1 MKEYLM
7 NHGESTVIETVNA
20 AKPNF
25 KKEELLNAMKYR
37 YATKRF
43 SEKTI
48 PPEDFEVLLETAR
61 LAPTSFG
68 LETWK
73 ILVIQDKTLR
83 EEMKEFG
90 WGIKDKLDA
99 SHFVVF
105 LARKKVDI
113 TFGSDYIRHML
124 KDVHQ
129 VPDEVYEF
137 YRNAYSNFSE
147 NDFKTLESERSA
159 FDWAGKQAYIVMA
172 HMMAVA
178 ALMGIDS
185 CPLEGFI
192 PKEMDRLLGE
202 EHGLFDTEHFG
213 IAVMAAFGYRGEDVH
228 RNKTRRPLS
237 ESVLWK

>member
-1 MKEYLM
+1 MKEAVK
-7 NHGESTVIETVNA
+7 NI
-20 AKPNF
+20 
-25 KKEELLNAMKYR
+25 
-37 YATKRF
+37 
-43 SEKTI
+43 
-48 PPEDFEVLLETAR
+48 
-61 LAPTSFG
+61 SFR
-68 LETWK
+68 K
-73 ILVIQDKTLR
+73 
-83 EEMKEFG
+83 EMKEFG
-90 WGIKDKLDA
+90 RGIRDKPEA
-99 SHFVVF
+99 VHFVAF
-105 LARKKVDI
+105 PARKKADI

-159 FDWAGKQAYIVMA
+159 FGWAGKQAYIVMA

-202 EHGLFDTEHFG
+202 EHGLFDGKNDGSLVLKILSGSTFMHKKRADFQKSALLLG
-213 IAVMAAFGYRGEDVH
+213 IIPGRERRRCRGG
-228 RNKTRRPLS
+228 
-237 ESVLWK
+237 

>member
-1 MKEYLM
+1 M

-105 LARKKVDI
+105 LARKKQISLSAQI
-113 TFGSDYIRHML
+113 TS
-124 KDVHQ
+124 
-129 VPDEVYEF
+129 
-137 YRNAYSNFSE
+137 AYAE
-147 NDFKTLESERSA
+147 
-159 FDWAGKQAYIVMA
+159 
-172 HMMAVA
+172 
-178 ALMGIDS
+178 
-185 CPLEGFI
+185 
-192 PKEMDRLLGE
+192 
-202 EHGLFDTEHFG
+202 
-213 IAVMAAFGYRGEDVH
+213 
-228 RNKTRRPLS
+228 RRPPGT
-237 ESVLWK
+237 

>member
-1 MKEYLM
+1 MDQKE
-7 NHGESTVIETVNA
+7 SAVIETVNA

-48 PPEDFEVLLETAR
+48 PPEDFEALLETAR

-105 LARKKVDI
+105 LARKKADI

-137 YRNAYSNFSE
+137 YRNAYGNFSE

-172 HMMAVA
+172 NMMAVA

-185 CPLEGFI
+185 CPCLFNFVRTHI
-192 PKEMDRLLGE
+192 RALKKSRFSKVCPFCV
-202 EHGLFDTEHFG
+202 GLFQERDDG
-213 IAVMAAFGYRGEDVH
+213 AAVGDDIDGVVRLTFF
-228 RNKTRRPLS
+228 L
-237 ESVLWK
+237 

>member
-1 MKEYLM
+1 MDQKE
-7 NHGESTVIETVNA
+7 SAVIETVNA

-43 SEKTI
+43 SEKT
-48 PPEDFEVLLETAR
+48 
-61 LAPTSFG
+61 
-68 LETWK
+68 
-73 ILVIQDKTLR
+73 LR

-105 LARKKVDI
+105 LARKKADI

-137 YRNAYSNFSE
+137 YRNAYGNFSE

-159 FDWAGKQAYIVMA
+159 FDWAGKQVYIVMA

-192 PKEMDRLLGE
+192 PKEMDRLLGKQ
-202 EHGLFDTEHFG
+202 HGLFDTEHFG
-213 IAVMAAFGYRGEDVH
+213 VAVMAAFGYRGEAVH

>member
-1 MKEYLM
+1 M

-105 LARKKVDI
+105 LARKKADI

-137 YRNAYSNFSE
+137 YRNAYGNFSE

-185 CPLEGFI
+185 CPLE
-192 PKEMDRLLGE
+192 RN
-202 EHGLFDTEHFG
+202 
-213 IAVMAAFGYRGEDVH
+213 IAV
-228 RNKTRRPLS
+228 PLS
-237 ESVLWK
+237 FKFCQDSYSCIKKEQIFKSLLLLRGIIPGKGRRRCRGG

>member
-37 YATKRF
+37 YAIKRF

-90 WGIKDKLDA
+90 RGIRDK
-99 SHFVVF
+99 SETVHFVAF
-105 LARKKVDI
+105 PARKKRILLSDRI
-113 TFGSDYIRHML
+113 TS
-124 KDVHQ
+124 
-129 VPDEVYEF
+129 
-137 YRNAYSNFSE
+137 
-147 NDFKTLESERSA
+147 
-159 FDWAGKQAYIVMA
+159 
-172 HMMAVA
+172 
-178 ALMGIDS
+178 GI
-185 CPLEGFI
+185 
-192 PKEMDRLLGE
+192 
-202 EHGLFDTEHFG
+202 
-213 IAVMAAFGYRGEDVH
+213 
-228 RNKTRRPLS
+228 
-237 ESVLWK
+237 

>member
-73 ILVIQDKTLR
+73 ILVIQDKMLR

-105 LARKKVDI
+105 LARKKADI

-137 YRNAYSNFSE
+137 YRNAYGNFSE

-172 HMMAVA
+172 NMPWRRSWELIRAPWKD
-178 ALMGIDS
+178 LY
-185 CPLEGFI
+185 PRRWTGFWE
-192 PKEMDRLLGE
+192 KS
-202 EHGLFDTEHFG
+202 T
-213 IAVMAAFGYRGEDVH
+213 AFSI
-228 RNKTRRPLS
+228 RNISGSP
-237 ESVLWK
+237 

>member
-25 KKEELLNAMKYR
+25 KKEKLLNAMKYR

-105 LARKKVDI
+105 LARKKADI

-137 YRNAYSNFSE
+137 YKNAYGNFSE

-159 FDWAGKQAYIVMA
+159 FDWAGK
-172 HMMAVA
+172 
-178 ALMGIDS
+178 
-185 CPLEGFI
+185 
-192 PKEMDRLLGE
+192 
-202 EHGLFDTEHFG
+202 
-213 IAVMAAFGYRGEDVH
+213 
-228 RNKTRRPLS
+228 
-237 ESVLWK
+237 

>member
-1 MKEYLM
+1 
-7 NHGESTVIETVNA
+7 
-20 AKPNF
+20 
-25 KKEELLNAMKYR
+25 
-37 YATKRF
+37 
-43 SEKTI
+43 
-48 PPEDFEVLLETAR
+48 
-61 LAPTSFG
+61 
-68 LETWK
+68 
-73 ILVIQDKTLR
+73 
-83 EEMKEFG
+83 
-90 WGIKDKLDA
+90 
-99 SHFVVF
+99 
-105 LARKKVDI
+105 
-113 TFGSDYIRHML
+113 ML

-137 YRNAYSNFSE
+137 YRNAYGNFSE

-178 ALMGIDS
+178 ALMELIRAPFGRIYT
-185 CPLEGFI
+185 
-192 PKEMDRLLGE
+192 KEMDRLLGE

>member
-1 MKEYLM
+1 
-7 NHGESTVIETVNA
+7 
-20 AKPNF
+20 
-25 KKEELLNAMKYR
+25 
-37 YATKRF
+37 
-43 SEKTI
+43 
-48 PPEDFEVLLETAR
+48 
-61 LAPTSFG
+61 
-68 LETWK
+68 
-73 ILVIQDKTLR
+73 
-83 EEMKEFG
+83 MKEFG

-105 LARKKVDI
+105 LARKKADI

-137 YRNAYSNFSE
+137 YRNAYGNFSE

-213 IAVMAAFGYRGEDVH
+213 VAVMAAFGYRGEAVH

>member
-1 MKEYLM
+1 MDGASGINRRPSILWHSR
-7 NHGESTVIETVNA
+7 HGKNGSYFRIGPDQVY
-20 AKPNF
+20 K
-25 KKEELLNAMKYR
+25 
-37 YATKRF
+37 
-43 SEKTI
+43 
-48 PPEDFEVLLETAR
+48 D
-61 LAPTSFG
+61 
-68 LETWK
+68 
-73 ILVIQDKTLR
+73 IQ
-83 EEMKEFG
+83 
-90 WGIKDKLDA
+90 
-99 SHFVVF
+99 
-105 LARKKVDI
+105 
-113 TFGSDYIRHML
+113 
-124 KDVHQ
+124 Q

-137 YRNAYSNFSE
+137 YRNAYGNFSE

-178 ALMGIDS
+178 TLMGIDS

>member
-1 MKEYLM
+1 M

-25 KKEELLNAMKYR
+25 KKEKLLNAMKYR

-48 PPEDFEVLLETAR
+48 RPEDFEVLLETAR

-105 LARKKVDI
+105 LARKKADI

-137 YRNAYSNFSE
+137 YRNAYGNFSE

-185 CPLEGFI
+185 CPLE
-192 PKEMDRLLGE
+192 
-202 EHGLFDTEHFG
+202 
-213 IAVMAAFGYRGEDVH
+213 
-228 RNKTRRPLS
+228 
-237 ESVLWK
+237 